1 MKVTLTIFV
10 AVATDNKIF
19 KKNNLFQFKMQTF
32 VFVEHS
38 VTLNTFKT
46 IVMHK
51 TKDNMLI

>member
-38 VTLNTFKT
+38 VMLNTFFKLLLCTKLKT
-46 IVMHK
+46 
-51 TKDNMLI
+51 TC